1 MQSKLLFPAM
11 LTVLPMLLSACA
23 NMPTAPSQITGSYT
37 SELKYMNH
45 DCPQL
50 TIEINTLAR
59 RESQLAVAQ
68 EQRIKSST
76 VPTTSGKC
84 RLTKYTQNRPTTRK
98 NKILPFTC

>member
-1 MQSKLLFPAM
+1 MRSSRLIGYLV
-11 LTVLPMLLSACA
+11 VLMAFVSLAACA

-50 TIEINTLAR
+50 AIEINTLAR

-68 EQRIKSST
+68 EQRIKSSN
-76 VPTTSGKC
+76 VQAFWLGYGQGDGMEASDLTS
-84 RLTKYTQNRPTTRK
+84 RK
-98 NKILPFTC
+98 M